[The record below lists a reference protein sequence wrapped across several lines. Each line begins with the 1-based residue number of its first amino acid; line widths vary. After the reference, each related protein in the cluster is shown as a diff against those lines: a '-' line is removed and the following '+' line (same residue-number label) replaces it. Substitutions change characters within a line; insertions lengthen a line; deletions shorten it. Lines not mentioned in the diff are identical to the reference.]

1 MAPVAAAVGILVGA
15 VRRSVQGAVCWC
27 VMTGVGSGGMTEA
40 ESGMMGAVY
49 LRGRRMHGEMVR
61 HACILVVMVEDAGSQ
76 CCLYWRMPQHARLA
90 SCACLPYST
99 TTVRS
104 RAHPEP
110 HPHLSPT
117 RVSRAIISLPCI
129 VTGHCDTG
137 LPRPTSGAKMAL
149 TCKTRG
155 CAVGVHL
162 AGEVC
167 RGNGSDK
174 EGDAR
179 ETRVT
184 HGLEHGS

>member
-90 SCACLPYST
+90 PVHASH
-99 TTVRS
+99 TV
-104 RAHPEP
+104 
-110 HPHLSPT
+110 L
-117 RVSRAIISLPCI
+117 L
-129 VTGHCDTG
+129 
-137 LPRPTSGAKMAL
+137 LSGAEHTLNPTL
-149 TCKTRG
+149 T
-155 CAVGVHL
+155 
-162 AGEVC
+162 
-167 RGNGSDK
+167 
-174 EGDAR
+174 
-179 ETRVT
+179 
-184 HGLEHGS
+184 